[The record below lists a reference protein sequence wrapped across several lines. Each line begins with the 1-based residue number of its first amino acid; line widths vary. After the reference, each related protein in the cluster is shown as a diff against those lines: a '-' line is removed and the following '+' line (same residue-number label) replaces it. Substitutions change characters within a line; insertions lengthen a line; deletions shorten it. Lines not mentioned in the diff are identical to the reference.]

1 MLSAMGDQV
10 VPASELGPIRPF
22 DRVEWVDEAAFGRAD
37 PALAAAAAQAGARRK
52 FFSRG
57 EVGLYVQFSTMPA
70 GYRVAPHSHSHG
82 EVLFVLRGGCTVEP
96 TGEALGPDD
105 SAVIPGGHEYGF
117 TCGPDGMDFLTI
129 RAGDAQTTFTE
140 PAR

>member
-1 MLSAMGDQV
+1 MAEPKV
-10 VPASELGPIRPF
+10 AASELGPIRPF
-22 DRVEWVDEAAFGRAD
+22 ERVEWVDEAAFGRAD
-37 PALAAAAAQAGARRK
+37 PALVAAAAAVGARRK

-57 EVGLYVQFSTMPA
+57 ECGLYVQWSTMPA
-70 GYRVAPHSHSHG
+70 GYHVAPHTHSHG

-129 RAGDAQTTFTE
+129 RAGDAVTNFT
-140 PAR
+140 PDTPT